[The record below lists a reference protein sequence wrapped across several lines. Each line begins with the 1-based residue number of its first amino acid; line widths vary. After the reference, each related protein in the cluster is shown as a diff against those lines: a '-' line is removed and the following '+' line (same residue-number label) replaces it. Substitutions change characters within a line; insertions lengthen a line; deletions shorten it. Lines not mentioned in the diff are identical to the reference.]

1 MVGPLTTGRLVYL
14 CETEVAR
21 SWILK
26 DSQSLMFIRG
36 AGCAMAKATKFLRKQ
51 ADKAERRARVTADA
65 EISESLLN
73 LAKAYRTSSGR
84 VERLSESRK
93 RSDVDAGI

>member
-1 MVGPLTTGRLVYL
+1 M
-14 CETEVAR
+14 
-21 SWILK
+21 LK

-73 LAKAYRTSSGR
+73 LARAYRTQADVLKAKR
-84 VERLSESRK
+84 KQEKKRRQASEI
-93 RSDVDAGI
+93 GL